1 MTYTFKLSR
10 RLASIH
16 EPRILATLALAMVV
30 LLGACADGLLTEP
43 APRNPITP
51 PSAPAPVPGW
61 LNLQFVTPYAN
72 DGAVQLT
79 VVGGAI
85 EEIQLQ
91 PQFTGY
97 TGVAAGSAR
106 VLVTGQIASGT
117 VARIRV
123 PDINK
128 VTGYQALIGQV
139 AERGNYALR
148 SSTLGYRA
156 EVVK

>member
-1 MTYTFKLSR
+1 MTYTFKLAR
-10 RLASIH
+10 RLASMH
-16 EPRILATLALAMVV
+16 ESRILAPIALAMVV
-30 LLGACADGLLTEP
+30 FLGACADGLLTEP

-51 PSAPAPVPGW
+51 PTAPAPVPGW
-61 LNLQFVTPYAN
+61 LNLQFTTPFAN

-79 VVGGAI
+79 VVGGVI
-85 EEIQLQ
+85 DEIQLQ
-91 PQFTGY
+91 PQFNGY
-97 TGVAAGSAR
+97 VGVAAGSAR

-128 VTGYQALIGQV
+128 ATGYQALIGQV

>member
-10 RLASIH
+10 RLASIYDS
-16 EPRILATLALAMVV
+16 RTLAPIALAMAV

-43 APRNPITP
+43 TPRNPVTP
-51 PSAPAPVPGW
+51 PSVPAPVPGW
-61 LNLQFVTPYAN
+61 LNLQFTTPYAT

-79 VVGGAI
+79 IVGGAI
-85 EEIQLQ
+85 DEVQLQ

-123 PDINK
+123 PDISK
-128 VTGYQALIGQV
+128 AAGYQALIGQV
-139 AERGNYALR
+139 AERGTYALR

>member
-1 MTYTFKLSR
+1 MTYTFKLAR
-10 RLASIH
+10 RLASMH
-16 EPRILATLALAMVV
+16 ESRIIAPIALAMVV
-30 LLGACADGLLTEP
+30 LLGACSEGLLTEP

-51 PSAPAPVPGW
+51 PTAPAPVPGW
-61 LNLQFVTPYAN
+61 LNLQFTTPYAN

-79 VVGGAI
+79 VVGGVI
-85 EEIQLQ
+85 DEIQLQ
-91 PQFTGY
+91 PQFAGY
-97 TGVAAGSAR
+97 AGVASGSAR

-128 VTGYQALIGQV
+128 VSGYQALIGQV
-139 AERGNYALR
+139 AERGTYALR

>member
-139 AERGNYALR
+139 AERGNYGLR
-148 SSTLGYRA
+148 TSTLGYRA

>member
-16 EPRILATLALAMVV
+16 ESRVQAFAALVMVL
-30 LLGACADGLLTEP
+30 LLGACADGLLSEP
-43 APRNPITP
+43 TPRNPVVP
-51 PSAPAPVPGW
+51 PTAPAPVPGW
-61 LNLQFVTPYAN
+61 LHLQFTTPYAN

-79 VVGGAI
+79 IVGGAI
-85 EEIQLQ
+85 DEIQLQ

-97 TGVAAGSAR
+97 TGLAAGSAR
-106 VLVTGQIASGT
+106 VLVTGRIASGT

-139 AERGNYALR
+139 AEHGSYALR
-148 SSTLGYRA
+148 TSTIGYRV
-156 EVVK
+156 EVLK

>member
-1 MTYTFKLSR
+1 MTYTFKLAR
-10 RLASIH
+10 RLASMH
-16 EPRILATLALAMVV
+16 ESRIKAAVALAIVV
-30 LLGACADGLLTEP
+30 FLGACSEGLLSEP

-51 PSAPAPVPGW
+51 PTAPAPVPGW
-61 LNLQFVTPYAN
+61 LNLQFTTPYFN

-91 PQFTGY
+91 PQFSGY
-97 TGVAAGSAR
+97 VGVAAGTAR

-123 PDINK
+123 PDTNK
-128 VTGYQALIGQV
+128 AAGYQALIGQV

>member
-51 PSAPAPVPGW
+51 PSVPAPVPGW

-139 AERGNYALR
+139 AERGNYGLR
-148 SSTLGYRA
+148 TSTLGYRA